1 MVRATIVLKA
11 TRDHPICDSD
21 FISLAKNRTAGAGSV
36 RRRIII
42 ESPFKAERLE
52 QEPYWLE
59 RRFKMNKRFALIAL
73 TALTVFVTACQTG
86 KPITSP
92 PAPPSPPTPPSPPSP
107 PPSGTLK
114 LGTQQVGSGFDQPLY
129 VTYAPGAN
137 DLYVVEKSGKVEILE
152 GSGPRSTAFLNV
164 SSKLTT
170 GGEQGLLSIAFH
182 PNYASNSYVYAF
194 YSRSDGDSVI
204 ARFTANRTAK
214 TVDVATEKVLLVIDR
229 IQSRDNH
236 NGGQLQFG
244 PDGYLYI
251 SAGDGGSQDDP
262 DGNGQNKSVL
272 NGKILRI
279 EVKDDG
285 TYASPASNPFK
296 PGGNERS
303 EIWAYGL
310 RNPWRFSFDKSTGD
324 LWIGD
329 VGGGLAEEVNF
340 QARNATDAMGRN
352 YGWHV
357 IEGNNCVTSGCDKSG
372 KTMPVFTYA
381 HTGGN
386 CSITG
391 GYVYRGTQYAAM
403 QGRYFMGDYCTGT
416 IWSVVPNGS
425 GGWTTKIEKS
435 NAVPNLS
442 GFGEGSDGSLYATD
456 LAGGKV
462 YKLIA
467 Q

>member
-1 MVRATIVLKA
+1 
-11 TRDHPICDSD
+11 
-21 FISLAKNRTAGAGSV
+21 
-36 RRRIII
+36 
-42 ESPFKAERLE
+42 
-52 QEPYWLE
+52 
-59 RRFKMNKRFALIAL
+59 MNKRFALIAL
-73 TALTVFVTACQTG
+73 TALTVLVTACQTD
-86 KPITSP
+86 KPIATP
-92 PAPPSPPTPPSPPSP
+92 PAPPSPPSPPSP

-114 LGTQQVGSGFDQPLY
+114 LGVSQVGSGFDQPLF

-164 SSKLTT
+164 SSKLSTS
-170 GGEQGLLSIAFH
+170 GEQGLLSIAFH

-214 TVDVATEKVLLVIDR
+214 TVDVGTEKVLLVIDR

-251 SAGDGGSQDDP
+251 SVGDGGSQGDP
-262 DGNGQNKSVL
+262 DRNGQNRDVL
-272 NGKILRI
+272 NAKILRI
-279 EVKDDG
+279 DINSSDP
-285 TYASPASNPFK
+285 YAIPDSNPYKLSGGK
-296 PGGNERS
+296 P
-303 EIWAYGL
+303 EIWAYGF

-329 VGGGLAEEVNF
+329 VGGSDAEEANY
-340 QARNATDAMGRN
+340 QARNATDAAGRN
-352 YGWHV
+352 YGWY
-357 IEGNNCVTSGCDKSG
+357 ILEGNNCVYPTTGCDKSG
-372 KTMPVFTYA
+372 KTFPIFTYD
-381 HTGGN
+381 HSNGN

-391 GYVYRGTQYAAM
+391 GYVYRGTQYPAM
-403 QGRYFMGDYCTGT
+403 QGRYFMGDFCSGN

-425 GGWTTKIEKS
+425 SGWTTKIELS
-435 NAVPNLS
+435 NAVSNLS
-442 GFGEGSDGSLYATD
+442 GFGEGPDGSLYATD
-456 LAGGKV
+456 LSGGKV